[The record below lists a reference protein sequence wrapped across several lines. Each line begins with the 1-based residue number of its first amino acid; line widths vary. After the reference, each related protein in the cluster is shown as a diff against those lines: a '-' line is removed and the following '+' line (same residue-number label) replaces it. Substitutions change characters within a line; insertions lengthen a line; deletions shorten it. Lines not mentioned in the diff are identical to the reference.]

1 MHPLQSDKPL
11 FGFDGTPMTR
21 NWMIATLRKRATN
34 LYGHTALKYSGHSFR
49 RGAAQQASDNGLGEE
64 DIKALGR
71 WSSESF
77 KRYFKQTLQQRFA
90 LSRRFLTHT
99 SSL

>member
-1 MHPLQSDKPL
+1 VHPLQSDKPL
-11 FGFDGTPMTR
+11 FGFNGAPMTR
-21 NWMIATLRKRATN
+21 NWMIATLWKRATN
-34 LYGHTALKYSGHSFR
+34 LYGHAALKYSGHIFR

-77 KRYFKQTLQQRFA
+77 KRYFKQTL
-90 LSRRFLTHT
+90 
-99 SSL
+99 